1 MQWLVINL
9 THYNLIS
16 FRETVASTRHPV
28 RFLTR
33 EEITISSQVTRAH
46 DDFTE
51 KKWKGICINLSMT
64 IDYIDLYRNKD
75 FPHMVS
81 SLEWS
86 HPLNHLYVNNSIYE
100 ELLAIFIFGNN
111 DYREHTII
119 SCPNTWHF
127 KQHFMLSKFRDWSQ
141 RYGIFFLIF
150 LFSFFG

>member
-1 MQWLVINL
+1 MKMLCAIVTQEEMVISYQGRNY
-9 THYNLIS
+9 H
-16 FRETVASTRHPV
+16 FFPGDECPWWFHG
-28 RFLTR
+28 
-33 EEITISSQVTRAH
+33 
-46 DDFTE
+46 
-51 KKWKGICINLSMT
+51 KKMKRYRNLS
-64 IDYIDLYRNKD
+64 IAVAYIDSYRNKD

-86 HPLNHLYVNNSIYE
+86 HPLNHLCVNNSIYE

-141 RYGIFFLIF
+141 RYGNFFLIF
-150 LFSFFG
+150 IFSFFG